1 VGVGRSVQIRQPFSN
16 LTVFE
21 NLVMAAGYGS
31 GLSARAVTALRAD
44 VLERCA
50 LIDRANQTA
59 GSLILLGR
67 KRLELA
73 RAMAAQPKLLVLD

>member
-50 LIDRANQTA
+50 LIDRANQAA

-67 KRLELA
+67 KRLEFF